1 MKTIKKGIEVYRVE
15 GLVGV
20 TRRLL
25 GRLADLFREIVYQI
39 LHNLRILAWYV
50 FKLRHKNYGSAPTP
64 TVESG
69 GRNWR
74 EWGEIQENNLRT
86 ILAGTPGQAFLEVGI
101 GSSPRIQRL
110 RSMLANNVTYT
121 GCDFS
126 SVCERHKKILQQER
140 INTGKMRFLS
150 NRLGTY
156 AWTLMELLRSG
167 DQFDVIYLD
176 GHHTF
181 YVDLPAVMLC
191 HFLLKPG
198 GYFLLDD
205 IFWTLNFM
213 KRQLYNM
220 PGEWFF
226 YRKVYDFASYEDEQQ
241 SMPHIKMMA
250 EATLIER
257 LGYQKIEQYSTPG
270 WWTLRKPIR

>member
-1 MKTIKKGIEVYRVE
+1 MQS
-15 GLVGV
+15 
-20 TRRLL
+20 
-25 GRLADLFREIVYQI
+25 FREIVYQI
-39 LHNLRILAWYV
+39 LHNPRILAWYV

-74 EWGEIQENNLRT
+74 EWAEIQENNLRT

-110 RSMLANNVTYT
+110 KSMLANNVTYA

-205 IFWTLNFM
+205 ILWTLNFM
-213 KRQLYNM
+213 KRQLYNI